1 MRTRITSEQRHQI
14 IQLLSQRYPR
24 DKIATIV
31 GVSSGQVAAIAAHVT
46 MGTYALDVN
55 IRDVQPRSDLQIGS
69 SPVLEQAH
77 MPVPNTHEPFSN
89 EGNDASKSI
98 PPIPLRRRF

>member
-14 IQLLSQRYPR
+14 IQLLSKGYAR

-55 IRDVQPRSDLQIGS
+55 TRDVQPTPTWRSVRHPYWIRLTGVFRTRINHFRIKK
-69 SPVLEQAH
+69 VT
-77 MPVPNTHEPFSN
+77 M
-89 EGNDASKSI
+89 
-98 PPIPLRRRF
+98 RRRLFRPSP